1 MHQKTA
7 MNKEVLGAGGF
18 FLNRMP
24 AQKLK
29 PKAKNAFKSEQ
40 SARMLLRALNYHR
53 FKIQF

>member
-7 MNKEVLGAGGF
+7 MNKEVLGAGRF
-18 FLNRMP
+18 FLNRLP